1 MFIQKLKSYLPNHV
15 INNKHFTELNG
26 LSDEWILSRTGIR
39 ERRKASEG
47 ENTNSLGIEAL
58 KLLEADPPFPLSEID
73 LIVAGT
79 YTPYDSIH
87 TLAHAAQR
95 YLNLKDIPVVSI
107 STACASFVNAMEIV
121 EGYFALQKAR
131 RALVIVADH
140 NTRYSD
146 ERDKMSGHL
155 WGDGASALLLSAEK
169 IEQENNW
176 EVLDIISRGGGHL
189 GKADEGVVLRAVDE
203 GFVMNNGRDVFI
215 NACQYM
221 ESITRDILAKNKLS
235 ISDIRFF
242 VPHQANLRITQ
253 HVGKAL
259 GLEDKQVLSNIQY
272 LGNTGCAGCSIALY
286 EHQKTFQKNDLI
298 AVTVFGGGYAYG
310 ALLLRI

>member
-1 MFIQKLKSYLPNHV
+1 MFIQKLTSYLPTNI
-15 INNKHFTELNG
+15 INNSHFTELNG

-39 ERRKASEG
+39 ERRKASAEQ
-47 ENTNSLGIEAL
+47 NTNTLGLEAV
-58 KLLEADPPFPLSEID
+58 KMLEADPPFPLSEID

-79 YTPYDSIH
+79 YTPYDTIH

-95 YLNLKDIPVVSI
+95 YLNLSDIPVLSI
-107 STACASFVNAMEIV
+107 STACASFVNSMEIV
-121 EGYFALQKAR
+121 EGYFALRKAK

-155 WGDGASALLLSAEK
+155 WGDGASAVLLSAEK
-169 IEQENNW
+169 IEAAQNW
-176 EVLDIISRGGGHL
+176 QVLDIISRGGGHL
-189 GKADEGVVLRAVDE
+189 GKANEGVVLKPVDE

-221 ESITRDILAKNKLS
+221 ESITRDILANNGLS
-235 ISDIRFF
+235 IADLRFF

-259 GLEDKQVLSNIQY
+259 GLAEAQVLSNIQY

-286 EHQKTFQKNDLI
+286 EHQSRLEKDDLLAI
-298 AVTVFGGGYAYG
+298 TVFGGGYAYG
-310 ALLLRI
+310 ALLIRV